1 MDDWQIEASAP
12 GKVVLT
18 GEYAVLAGAPAL
30 VAAVDR
36 RVVCR
41 LAVRRQGGWRFRSKG
56 FAAEETLTKAEVYDA
71 PPNAV
76 AGVARQVLP
85 EAEAPEHLELAID
98 SSACYRRGQKLG
110 VGSSAATVTA
120 LAAALRALR
129 GETPALSELIDIHA
143 AFQGGG
149 SGLDVAAAFA
159 GGVIRYQNRNPAPA
173 PLPEGLAKQAV
184 FCGEGTSTA
193 ERVAAFDAWRGDG
206 TPPALLGLVDAAETV
221 FGCLDE
227 AVGFAKAYG
236 DYADALARFDQ
247 TAKLG
252 IFGPRH
258 QRIRELAF
266 RAGVSYKPCGA
277 GGNDIGLAFS
287 ADAIAIADFKDR
299 VLSIGVRA
307 GEGFEPVDLAFACNG
322 VEVRQRGMA
331 PRPSP
336 R

>member
-1 MDDWQIEASAP
+1 M
-12 GKVVLT
+12 
-18 GEYAVLAGAPAL
+18 LAGAPAL

-41 LAVRRQGGWRFRSKG
+41 VAVLRQGGWRFQSKG
-56 FAAEETLTKAEVYDA
+56 FAAEETLTKAKVYGA
-71 PPNAV
+71 PPNSI

-85 EAEAPEHLELAID
+85 KAEAPAHLAVAID

-110 VGSSAATVTA
+110 VGSSAATVTV

-159 GGVIRYQNRNPAPA
+159 GGVTRYQDRQAAPVQ
-173 PLPEGLAKQAV
+173 LPEGLAKQAV
-184 FCGEGTSTA
+184 FCGEGTATA
-193 ERVAAFDAWRGDG
+193 GRLAAFSAWRGDG
-206 TPPALLGLVDAAETV
+206 TPAALSRLVDAAEVV
-221 FGCLDE
+221 FGHLHE
-227 AVGFAKAYG
+227 AGDFAEAYG

-247 TAKLG
+247 TPNLG

-258 QRIRELAF
+258 RRIRELAV

-287 ADAIAIADFKDR
+287 ADATAMADFKDR
-299 VLSIGVRA
+299 VFSIGVRA
-307 GEGFEPVDLAFACNG
+307 GEGFEPVDLAFAHNG

>member
-1 MDDWQIEASAP
+1 MDDWQVEASAP

-30 VAAVDR
+30 VAAVER

-41 LAVRRQGGWRFRSKG
+41 VAVRRQGGWRFQSKG
-56 FAAEETLTKAEVYDA
+56 FAAKETLAKAEVYGA
-71 PPNAV
+71 RPNTV

-85 EAEAPEHLELAID
+85 EAEAPAHVEIAID

-149 SGLDVAAAFA
+149 SGLDVAAAFT
-159 GGVIRYQNRNPAPA
+159 GGVIRYQNRHAVPA

-193 ERVAAFDAWRGDG
+193 ERLAAFNAWRGDD
-206 TPPALLGLVDAAETV
+206 TPAALRRLVDAAKAV
-221 FGCLDE
+221 FERLDE
-227 AVGFAKAYG
+227 AGGFANAYD
-236 DYADALARFDQ
+236 DYADALADFDQ
-247 TAKLG
+247 AAKLG

-258 QRIRELAF
+258 QRIRELAV
-266 RAGVSYKPCGA
+266 RTGVSYKPCGA
-277 GGNDIGLAFS
+277 GGNDIGLALS
-287 ADAIAIADFKDR
+287 ADAGAMADFKDR
-299 VLSIGVRA
+299 VHSVGVSA
-307 GEGFEPVDLAFACNG
+307 GEGFEPVDLAFARNG

-336 R
+336 S

>member
-1 MDDWQIEASAP
+1 MDDWEVEASAP
-12 GKVVLT
+12 GKVVLA

-30 VAAVDR
+30 VAAVQR

-41 LAVRRQGGWRFRSKG
+41 VAVRRQGGWRFQSTG
-56 FAAEETLTKAEVYDA
+56 FAAEETLAKAEVYGA
-71 PPNAV
+71 PPNTV

-85 EAEAPEHLELAID
+85 EADAPAHLELAID

-129 GETPALSELIDIHA
+129 GQAPALSELIDIHA

-159 GGVIRYQNRNPAPA
+159 GGVTRYQNRHAAPA
-173 PLPEGLAKQAV
+173 QLPEGLAKQAV

-193 ERVAAFDAWRGDG
+193 ERLGAFNTWRGDG
-206 TPPALLGLVDAAETV
+206 TPAALRRLVDAAESV
-221 FGCLDE
+221 FGRLHY
-227 AVGFAKAYG
+227 AGAFAKGYG
-236 DYADALARFDQ
+236 DYADALARFDHAAQ
-247 TAKLG
+247 LG

-258 QRIRELAF
+258 QRIRALAE

-287 ADAIAIADFKDR
+287 ANAPAMAEFAR
-299 VLSIGVRA
+299 LVRA
-307 GEGFEPVDLAFACNG
+307 AGMAGAERFEPVEMRFAQDG
-322 VEVRQRGMA
+322 VRVYSR
-331 PRPSP
+331 
-336 R
+336 

>member
-1 MDDWQIEASAP
+1 MDDWEVEASAP

-41 LAVRRQGGWRFRSKG
+41 VAVRRQGGWRFQSTG
-56 FAAEETLTKAEVYDA
+56 FAADETLTKAEVYGA
-71 PPNAV
+71 PPNTV

-85 EAEAPEHLELAID
+85 EADAPAHLDLAID
-98 SSACYRRGQKLG
+98 SSACYRRGEKLG

-120 LAAALRALR
+120 LAAALQALR
-129 GETPALSELIDIHA
+129 GEMPTLSELIDIHA

-149 SGLDVAAAFA
+149 SGLDVAAAFT
-159 GGVIRYQNRNPAPA
+159 GGVIRYQNRQAAPVQ
-173 PLPEGLAKQAV
+173 LPECLAKQAV
-184 FCGEGTSTA
+184 FCGEGTATA
-193 ERVAAFDAWRGDG
+193 GRLAAFDAWRGDG
-206 TPPALLGLVDAAETV
+206 TPAALRRLVNAAEAV
-221 FGCLDE
+221 FGRLDE
-227 AVGFAKAYG
+227 AGSFAEAYG

-247 TAKLG
+247 TANLG

-258 QRIRELAF
+258 QRIRELAI

-287 ADAIAIADFKDR
+287 VDATAMVDFKDR
-299 VLSIGVRA
+299 VLPIGVKA
-307 GEGFEPVDLAFACNG
+307 GEGFEPVDLAFARNG

-336 R
+336 H